1 MRKTMK
7 ICRKMYLAKRKF
19 NFHGTVK
26 FAEGPGFSDNFP
38 EVKMF
43 HYKKKCEVIITVVTW
58 IRVMGDKLP
67 LDFGAKF
74 QPLLR
79 IPNAIA

>member
-19 NFHGTVK
+19 NFHGPVK
-26 FAEGPGFSDNFP
+26 FAEGPGFSDDFH

-43 HYKKKCEVIITVVTW
+43 HCIKKCEVIITVV
-58 IRVMGDKLP
+58 MGDKLS
-67 LDFGAKF
+67 LDFGAKV

-79 IPNAIA
+79 IPNATA

>member
-1 MRKTMK
+1 
-7 ICRKMYLAKRKF
+7 MYLAKRKF

-43 HYKKKCEVIITVVTW
+43 HYKKKCEVIITVVT
-58 IRVMGDKLP
+58 
-67 LDFGAKF
+67 
-74 QPLLR
+74 
-79 IPNAIA
+79 